1 MARTQA
7 ENYPEI
13 RREILRRSAALFAV
27 RGYPTT
33 TIADLAAANG
43 MSRGLLY
50 HYFASKEALLSEMLH
65 EHLDMLLAELR
76 QAAQRGATL
85 EDRFRSALR
94 RMCAINATSQDLQ
107 IVLLQ
112 DLQTLNAADRAAIT
126 AKQRAI
132 VAVMADLIAAL
143 DAGRTPAPARPAQT
157 MMLIGMIN
165 YTYVW
170 YDPEGPVGPQ
180 AYADM
185 VADCFLAG
193 LQA

>member
-13 RREILRRSAALFAV
+13 RREILRRSAALFAA
-27 RGYPTT
+27 RGYPAA
-33 TIADLAAANG
+33 TIADLAVANG

-65 EHLDMLLAELR
+65 EHLDMMLAELR
-76 QAAQRGATL
+76 DAAATGDSL
-85 EDRFRSALR
+85 EDRFRSAVT
-94 RMCAINATSQDLQ
+94 RMCRINAASQDLQ
-107 IVLLQ
+107 IVLLH
-112 DLQTLNAADRAAIT
+112 DLPNLAADDRAAIV

-132 VAVMADLIAAL
+132 LAVIADLVAAL

-170 YDPEGPVGPQ
+170 YDPAGPVGPD

-185 VADCFLAG
+185 VASSFLAG
-193 LQA
+193 LGR